1 MAGIGNLRR
10 GKSSARSSSAVFV
23 STVSDVKLLC
33 FDCDSTLSAI
43 EGVDEFARLRGEECF
58 RQSEQMTRDA
68 MDGRIPLEQIFGKR
82 LELIRPAQSDVARI
96 AELYLREIEPTAAAT
111 VAAAKAAGWTPLI
124 ISGGFVQAIRPLAD
138 FLGIARIEAV
148 ELRFDAAGAYAG
160 FTPHPA
166 SRKGGKPE
174 VVRRLRAEL
183 RPSRV
188 IAVGDGASDLE
199 MRDEVDVFVGF
210 GRYAERAAVKAG
222 AHRFAYRLDEILPL
236 LA

>member
-1 MAGIGNLRR
+1 LGR
-10 GKSSARSSSAVFV
+10 GKSSAWTGAAVFV
-23 STVSDVKLLC
+23 AGVPAVKLLC

-68 MDGRIPLEQIFGKR
+68 MEGLIPLEQIFGKR
-82 LELIRPAQSDVARI
+82 LELIRPDQADVAKI
-96 AELYLREIEPTAAAT
+96 AELYVREIEPTARAT
-111 VAAAKAAGWTPLI
+111 VAAAKAAGWTPVI

-138 FLGIARIEAV
+138 LLGIERIEAV
-148 ELRFDAAGAYAG
+148 ALQFDAAGRYAG

-166 SRKGGKPE
+166 SRRGGKPE
-174 VVRRLRAEL
+174 VVRQLRAEL
-183 RPSRV
+183 GPQRV

-199 MRDEVDVFVGF
+199 MRDEVDLFVGF

-222 AHRFAYRLDEILPL
+222 AHRFVHRLDEILPL